1 MCWSPWRKPWASPAI
16 LELHSMQLSYWQHLA
31 VPQLEVQV
39 QQPCQT
45 VMLAVSADWWAE
57 GPEEV
62 AGWVQVGLVVAVV
75 AAEVEL
81 AAVLTLAVTL
91 W

>member
-1 MCWSPWRKPWASPAI
+1 MEA
-16 LELHSMQLSYWQHLA
+16 
-31 VPQLEVQV
+31 
-39 QQPCQT
+39 
-45 VMLAVSADWWAE
+45 SADCWAAAE

-62 AGWVQVGLVVAVV
+62 AGWVRAGLVVGLVVAVV

-81 AAVLTLAVTL
+81 VAVLTLAVTL

>member
-1 MCWSPWRKPWASPAI
+1 
-16 LELHSMQLSYWQHLA
+16 
-31 VPQLEVQV
+31 
-39 QQPCQT
+39 
-45 VMLAVSADWWAE
+45 MLVVSADWWAE

>member
-1 MCWSPWRKPWASPAI
+1 MTQPEAQ
-16 LELHSMQLSYWQHLA
+16 E
-31 VPQLEVQV
+31 
-39 QQPCQT
+39 QQSCQAEF
-45 VMLAVSADWWAE
+45 VEVSADCWAAAE

-62 AGWVQVGLVVAVV
+62 AGWVGAGLVVGLVVAVG

-81 AAVLTLAVTL
+81 VAALTLAVTL

>member
-1 MCWSPWRKPWASPAI
+1 M
-16 LELHSMQLSYWQHLA
+16 LLA
-31 VPQLEVQV
+31 
-39 QQPCQT
+39 
-45 VMLAVSADWWAE
+45 ASADWWAVAE

-62 AGWVQVGLVVAVV
+62 AGWVQVDLGAGLVVAAV

-81 AAVLTLAVTL
+81 VAAVTL

>member
-1 MCWSPWRKPWASPAI
+1 
-16 LELHSMQLSYWQHLA
+16 
-31 VPQLEVQV
+31 
-39 QQPCQT
+39 
-45 VMLAVSADWWAE
+45 MLAASADWLALAE

-62 AGWVQVGLVVAVV
+62 DGWVHVDLVVGLVLAAV

-81 AAVLTLAVTL
+81 VAALTLAVTL

>member
-1 MCWSPWRKPWASPAI
+1 M
-16 LELHSMQLSYWQHLA
+16 LLA
-31 VPQLEVQV
+31 
-39 QQPCQT
+39 
-45 VMLAVSADWWAE
+45 ASADWLALAE

-62 AGWVQVGLVVAVV
+62 AGWVQVDLVVGLVIAAV

-81 AAVLTLAVTL
+81 VAALTLAVTL